1 MEEKYHNVFSVR
13 LIKCISEQGIIS
25 QWSVF
30 LFATNLVC
38 SNFICARGDF
48 AYKGLS
54 RLTKGENPYFTF
66 YLSRQGTRIV
76 ISKCNIPCEYTA
88 KESPSTCRG
97 KDYPLSK
104 KGRPIDLH
112 NVKHRCGAPYWTT
125 FEERPIDGASLQR
138 RNRQWVK
145 GGTVSNMYPVS
156 QHWRRIF

>member
-13 LIKCISEQGIIS
+13 LIKCVSEQGIIS

-66 YLSRQGTRIV
+66 DLSRQGTRIV

-112 NVKHRCGAPYWTT
+112 NVLSGVN
-125 FEERPIDGASLQR
+125 L
-138 RNRQWVK
+138 
-145 GGTVSNMYPVS
+145 
-156 QHWRRIF
+156 